1 MQNLYARIAVV
12 IAVTALSV
20 VVIPGVDDAVELVFQ
35 VVVLVASS
43 SSDSIRL
50 KFRLG
55 KQGWLLGLGFA

>member
-35 VVVLVASS
+35 VLVLVASS
-43 SSDSIRL
+43 
-50 KFRLG
+50 
-55 KQGWLLGLGFA
+55 

>member
-43 SSDSIRL
+43 
-50 KFRLG
+50 
-55 KQGWLLGLGFA
+55 

>member
-1 MQNLYARIAVV
+1 MQNLYARIAIV

-43 SSDSIRL
+43 
-50 KFRLG
+50 
-55 KQGWLLGLGFA
+55 